1 LSPETMRL
9 MHEKHIYAVPTLTIF
24 EYFAEHAQSPE
35 RAARERA
42 MIALHAAEFRKQ
54 IAAGVPVA
62 MGSDVGPFPHGT
74 QAREFALMVQ
84 YGMTPL
90 AALRAGTLNGAALLG
105 WKDQIGAV
113 KAGYLADLIAVSG
126 DPTEDIGALGR
137 VRFVMKGGVIYRREI
152 NVSEPAR

>member
-1 LSPETMRL
+1 
-9 MHEKHIYAVPTLTIF
+9 
-24 EYFAEHAQSPE
+24 
-35 RAARERA
+35 
-42 MIALHAAEFRKQ
+42 
-54 IAAGVPVA
+54 
-62 MGSDVGPFPHGT
+62 
-74 QAREFALMVQ
+74 
-84 YGMTPL
+84 MTPL